1 MHWGVGCCQIVD
13 IFLLFFVVREV
24 ELKFS
29 KGNISRARIFK
40 RLRSPGIDSKESI
53 PPAYLAWRANTSR
66 RVLYVPA
73 YQAGDRFLGSLKG
86 LKIWALVYNALRPR
100 SIQEADRRPEKAA
113 EEEEEDQ
120 APETRIDV
128 EVPKIKTDL
137 GMSHNRTLCLR
148 HLFTFLKG
156 CGS

>member
-1 MHWGVGCCQIVD
+1 MDSASLFSLAGRYVKEGV
-13 IFLLFFVVREV
+13 
-24 ELKFS
+24 
-29 KGNISRARIFK
+29 
-40 RLRSPGIDSKESI
+40 
-53 PPAYLAWRANTSR
+53 
-66 RVLYVPA
+66 VPA
-73 YQAGDRFLGSLKG
+73 YQAEDRFLGSLKG
-86 LKIWALVYNALRPR
+86 LKIWAQVSNALRPR
-100 SIQEADRRPEKAA
+100 SIQEPDRRPEKAA

-137 GMSHNRTLCLR
+137 GMSHNRTLCLNIR

>member
-1 MHWGVGCCQIVD
+1 M
-13 IFLLFFVVREV
+13 
-24 ELKFS
+24 
-29 KGNISRARIFK
+29 FK
-40 RLRSPGIDSKESI
+40 EPRNRFQGIDSASLFSLAGRYVKEG
-53 PPAYLAWRANTSR
+53 
-66 RVLYVPA
+66 VVPA
-73 YQAGDRFLGSLKG
+73 YQAGEGDRFLGSLKG
-86 LKIWALVYNALRPR
+86 LKIWAQVSTALKPR

-137 GMSHNRTLCLR
+137 GMSHNRTLCLNIR
-148 HLFTFLKG
+148 HLFTFLNG

>member
-1 MHWGVGCCQIVD
+1 
-13 IFLLFFVVREV
+13 
-24 ELKFS
+24 
-29 KGNISRARIFK
+29 
-40 RLRSPGIDSKESI
+40 
-53 PPAYLAWRANTSR
+53 
-66 RVLYVPA
+66 VLYVPA

-86 LKIWALVYNALRPR
+86 LKIWALIYNALRPR

-137 GMSHNRTLCLR
+137 GMSHNRTLCLNIR
-148 HLFTFLKG
+148 LLFTFRKD